1 MVYSKEDILN
11 CATFES
17 DITSLL
23 CKGDMLVENFCEYI
37 NIADTDEVYTEAAAK
52 AFSVIQA
59 TIKSVFKTIKD
70 FINKQIEKFD
80 LIINGEK
87 YKKLM
92 SPEMKKVL
100 AAAKDKKAGD
110 YPDLVKAKQQ
120 VDKMGNFIE
129 TYLSKFNAMFIGMVE
144 DPEKYSK
151 KCRAY
156 IKASSEEFK
165 KMSSELDDILS
176 DKKPVKPLD
185 IINMAKHGVDIKT
198 SISEFKKSIETYES
212 QFEKS
217 LLKLNRNVGTEK
229 SESGSDT
236 SAGSE
241 ISDVKSV
248 VNEALTET
256 KSMSKKI
263 VETGTKVMGVISAL
277 FTVVTIINTKDI
289 HKDKKESDYYQNEI
303 DKEMSKPAEERKPG
317 HLESDVESF
326 NVVQDHKSKVSDIR
340 VRNSAI
346 AGASAL
352 GTVAL
357 HNVSKRMK

>member
-1 MVYSKEDILN
+1 MIYSKEDILN

-37 NIADTDEVYTEAAAK
+37 DTADTDDVYTEAASK
-52 AFSVIQA
+52 AFDVIQT
-59 TIKSVFKTIKD
+59 TIKSVFKTIKE

-100 AAAKDKKAGD
+100 AAAKDKKVGD
-110 YPDLVKAKQQ
+110 YPDLVKAKKQ
-120 VDKMGNFIE
+120 VDKMGKFIE
-129 TYLSKFNAMFIGMVE
+129 TYLSKFNAMFVGMVD
-144 DPEKYSK
+144 DPKKYSE

-185 IINMAKHGVDIKT
+185 IINMAKNGIDIKT

-217 LLKLNRNVGTEK
+217 LSKVNRAVWPEK
-229 SESGSDT
+229 SESDSDT
-236 SAGSE
+236 STGSD
-241 ISDVKSV
+241 ISEVKSV
-248 VNEALTET
+248 VNEALVET

-263 VETGTKVMGVISAL
+263 VETGTKVMGIVSAF
-277 FTVVTIINTKDI
+277 FTVVSIINTKDI
-289 HKDKKESDYYQNEI
+289 HKDKIDI
-303 DKEMSKPAEERKPG
+303 DKYAHEVVEELNKPDEERHPG
-317 HLESDVESF
+317 HLDTILDNQ
-326 NVVQDHKSKVSDIR
+326 NVVKDHRDQVSGIR
-340 VRNSAI
+340 ARNSAI
-346 AGASAL
+346 AGVSAL

-357 HNVSKRMK
+357 HKASKHMK

>member
-37 NIADTDEVYTEAAAK
+37 NTADTDEVYTEAAAK

-129 TYLSKFNAMFIGMVE
+129 TYLSKFNAMFIGMIE

-217 LLKLNRNVGTEK
+217 LSKVNRAVEPEK
-229 SESGSDT
+229 SD
-236 SAGSE
+236 AGSE
-241 ISDVKSV
+241 ISEVKSV
-248 VNEALTET
+248 VNEALVET

-263 VETGTKVMGVISAL
+263 VETGAKVMGVMTAL
-277 FTVVTIINTKDI
+277 FTVVVTINTASI
-289 HKDKKESDYYQNEI
+289 NKDKKESDYYQNEI
-303 DKEMSKPAEERKPG
+303 DKEMSKPADERKPG
-317 HLESDVESF
+317 HLESDVESY